1 MEKTKIKN
9 QKAGIGPIKKQAE
22 QIKLK
27 CGYKESNRRRWD
39 EKQMWNDSAHYVGTC
54 VTVQV

>member
-27 CGYKESNRRRWD
+27 YKESNRRRWD
-39 EKQMWNDSAHYVGTC
+39 EKQMWNESAHYVGTC